1 MRCAAVMLLW
11 VSRAPIESFFLFALS
26 RCPAVVTHA
35 VTAAQ
40 QLSSSAAQQL
50 AAVRVVPLCPGRS
63 IPSDSPAVLSL
74 LTHVQL
80 LYRSPPRGM
89 SASRSLRHVLF
100 VSRVNRRVLAESC
113 PIFN

>member
-1 MRCAAVMLLW
+1 MRCVAVMLLW
-11 VSRAPIESFFLFALS
+11 VSRAPIESFFLFLRAIS
-26 RCPAVVTHA
+26 AAVVTHA

-63 IPSDSPAVLSL
+63 IPSDSTAVLLL
-74 LTHVQL
+74 LTHVPL
-80 LYRSPPRGM
+80 RCRFPPRGM

-113 PIFN
+113 PIFY

>member
-1 MRCAAVMLLW
+1 MLSAV
-11 VSRAPIESFFLFALS
+11 SA
-26 RCPAVVTHA
+26 AVVTHA

-100 VSRVNRRVLAESC
+100 VSRVNRRALAESC
-113 PIFN
+113 PIFY